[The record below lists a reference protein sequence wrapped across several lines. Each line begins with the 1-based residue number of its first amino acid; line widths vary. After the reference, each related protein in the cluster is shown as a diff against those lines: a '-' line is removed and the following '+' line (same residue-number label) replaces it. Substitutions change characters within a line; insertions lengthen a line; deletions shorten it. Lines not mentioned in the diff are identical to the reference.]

1 MTQKATDRLI
11 VIQQLVNRQL
21 RQREAAVQLGLSIRQ
36 VKRLVVRFRQEG
48 PPGLVSRH
56 LGRRPGNAL
65 SKAVRQEI
73 MGLVH
78 ERYADF
84 GPTLACEKL
93 VEQHGYRLS
102 VETLRQ
108 WMIAEGLWKPKKRKA
123 ARIHQRRPRRPCPGE
138 LVQIDGSPHD
148 WFEGRGP
155 CCTLIVFIDDATSKL
170 MVLHFVPAETTWAYL
185 QTLRVYLAKYG
196 RPVALYSDK
205 HSIFRVN
212 YPEREGE
219 LTQFTRALKT
229 LDIEPIHANTPQA
242 KGRVERANQTLQDRL
257 VKELRLAGISD
268 IEAANA
274 FLPTFMQDYN
284 RRFAKSPQN
293 PADAHRPVLHSSEEL
308 DLILSLHAT
317 RKLSKNLTFQF
328 KNREY
333 QLTGQDKGYRLR
345 GAQVTV
351 CEAFDDTVTVLYK
364 GQTLSHRVL
373 SEGEPP
379 IPLDDEKSLQ
389 QTVDNAKTRQQAAPK
404 RKPDPDHP
412 WRRSPVGKAALDP
425 PSPAT

>member
-1 MTQKATDRLI
+1 MTQKATDRLS
-11 VIQQLVNRQL
+11 VIQQVVNRQL

-108 WMIAEGLWKPKKRKA
+108 WMIAEGLWMPKKRKA

-229 LDIEPIHANTPQA
+229 LDIEPIHANTSPGQGP
-242 KGRVERANQTLQDRL
+242 GRTSQPDPPGSLGQGTASGRHLGHRGRQPPSCRPLCRTTTGA
-257 VKELRLAGISD
+257 
-268 IEAANA
+268 
-274 FLPTFMQDYN
+274 
-284 RRFAKSPQN
+284 SP
-293 PADAHRPVLHSSEEL
+293 
-308 DLILSLHAT
+308 
-317 RKLSKNLTFQF
+317 
-328 KNREY
+328 
-333 QLTGQDKGYRLR
+333 
-345 GAQVTV
+345 
-351 CEAFDDTVTVLYK
+351 
-364 GQTLSHRVL
+364 SHRKTLPMPIGL
-373 SEGEPP
+373 SY
-379 IPLDDEKSLQ
+379 
-389 QTVDNAKTRQQAAPK
+389 TA
-404 RKPDPDHP
+404 RKNSISSSAYMPRASS
-412 WRRSPVGKAALDP
+412 RR
-425 PSPAT
+425 T

>member
-1 MTQKATDRLI
+1 MTQKATDRLS

-148 WFEGRGP
+148 WFEGRG
-155 CCTLIVFIDDATSKL
+155 
-170 MVLHFVPAETTWAYL
+170 
-185 QTLRVYLAKYG
+185 
-196 RPVALYSDK
+196 
-205 HSIFRVN
+205 
-212 YPEREGE
+212 
-219 LTQFTRALKT
+219 
-229 LDIEPIHANTPQA
+229 
-242 KGRVERANQTLQDRL
+242 
-257 VKELRLAGISD
+257 
-268 IEAANA
+268 
-274 FLPTFMQDYN
+274 
-284 RRFAKSPQN
+284 
-293 PADAHRPVLHSSEEL
+293 
-308 DLILSLHAT
+308 
-317 RKLSKNLTFQF
+317 
-328 KNREY
+328 
-333 QLTGQDKGYRLR
+333 
-345 GAQVTV
+345 
-351 CEAFDDTVTVLYK
+351 
-364 GQTLSHRVL
+364 
-373 SEGEPP
+373 
-379 IPLDDEKSLQ
+379 
-389 QTVDNAKTRQQAAPK
+389 
-404 RKPDPDHP
+404 
-412 WRRSPVGKAALDP
+412 RSPVGKAALDP
-425 PSPAT
+425 PSPATCRVRQCSQGNAG

>member
-1 MTQKATDRLI
+1 M
-11 VIQQLVNRQL
+11 
-21 RQREAAVQLGLSIRQ
+21 
-36 VKRLVVRFRQEG
+36 
-48 PPGLVSRH
+48 
-56 LGRRPGNAL
+56 
-65 SKAVRQEI
+65 
-73 MGLVH
+73 
-78 ERYADF
+78 
-84 GPTLACEKL
+84 
-93 VEQHGYRLS
+93 
-102 VETLRQ
+102 
-108 WMIAEGLWKPKKRKA
+108 
-123 ARIHQRRPRRPCPGE
+123 
-138 LVQIDGSPHD
+138 QIDGSPHD

-170 MVLHFVPAETTWAYL
+170 MALHFVPAETTWAYL

-212 YPEREGE
+212 HPEREGE